1 MRDLKTIFGHP
12 IQLKWDHCFKNVKY
26 LLYVID
32 IFTNYAWVKSLNDK
46 NRKTALNAFIEIVNE
61 SNKKTNEFWLDQ
73 GKEFYNKVMQ
83 E

>member
-1 MRDLKTIFGHP
+1 M
-12 IQLKWDHCFKNVKY
+12 
-26 LLYVID
+26 LYVID

-83 E
+83 EWVDNNSILMYSTHKDL

>member
-1 MRDLKTIFGHP
+1 M
-12 IQLKWDHCFKNVKY
+12 
-26 LLYVID
+26 LYVID

-61 SNKKTNEFWLDQ
+61 PNKKTNDFWLDQ

-83 E
+83 DWLDNNSILMYSTHKDL